1 MSIAME
7 MRSDLGYVIVG
18 SAPGAIEPDATFA
31 HHHTTIAA
39 NGGGALCAQ
48 WGIPVGYLC
57 TTSHLFRHSASEAER
72 LTAGSLWN
80 LPVSHSVFI
89 DIASSPEVSM
99 RIHSAINCSAF
110 SAVDKNARREVVLDA
125 LRRGG
130 DRWAFDSLR
139 VSTGV
144 WAVCLAVASGSPR
157 VLVTGIDPDS
167 QGHCGIEADGPPRD
181 HVAED
186 RAVLGAL
193 EAAGLVEVLR

>member
-1 MSIAME
+1 

-31 HHHTTIAA
+31 HHTIAA

-48 WGIPVGYLC
+48 WGIPVDYLC
-57 TTSHLFRHSASEAER
+57 TTSHLFRNSASEAER

-80 LPVSHSVFI
+80 LKVRSRVFV
-89 DIASSPEVSM
+89 DVASYPEVTM
-99 RIHSAINCSAF
+99 RVHAAIRCRDF
-110 SAVDKNARREVVLDA
+110 EIVDKTGREVVVRVAMGMARTRPAILDMT
-125 LRRGG
+125 
-130 DRWAFDSLR
+130 R